1 MKPIIFKTFKVFS
14 NLWLALFKKISYQKI
29 FDFKYNHI
37 FLRFYGLLFVKF
49 LQFNFSNQSLFLNI
63 KLKSEYG

>member
-29 FDFKYNHI
+29 FDFKFTHL
-37 FLRFYGLLFVKF
+37 FLGFNGLLIVNF
-49 LQFNFSNQSLFLNI
+49 LQFNFSNQSLFLKI
-63 KLKSEYG
+63 KSKSEYG

>member
-14 NLWLALFKKISYQKI
+14 NLWLALFKNIPYQKI
-29 FDFKYNHI
+29 FNFKHTHLLLG
-37 FLRFYGLLFVKF
+37 FHGLLIVNF
-49 LQFNFSNQSLFLNI
+49 LQFNFSNQSLSL